1 MKNYKTFQKS
11 IKEICDENNLI
22 LSDELGDNS
31 YTASIMD
38 SGESKD
44 NVLNLF
50 ADDNKIETYITTS
63 DGDEIEKFIKDGEF
77 NDDEGLEF
85 AMDSIDSFKVLSG
98 IDPNNVETD
107 NNGSPILN
115 EDEEH
120 RDIVSGLDKVQATI
134 KSAADN
140 LIELSKLSNN
150 PEITSIIID
159 LANNAYSLVLDLESS
174 VESYYEIQE
183 QDLEDSQEEHEKLD
197 DEIEEN
203 KERIKIAKAQISM
216 KNLVKKN
223 IVSEEDY
230 HDFENL
236 MTKIFG

>member
-203 KERIKIAKAQISM
+203 KERIKIAKAHISM